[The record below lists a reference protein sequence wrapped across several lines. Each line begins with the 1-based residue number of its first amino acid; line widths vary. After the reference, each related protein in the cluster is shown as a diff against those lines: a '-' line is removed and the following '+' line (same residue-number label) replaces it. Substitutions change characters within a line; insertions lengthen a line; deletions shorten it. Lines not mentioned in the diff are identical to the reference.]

1 MDFTRVKIMKKIL
14 AIGILLFFAATAARA
29 AELTYTW
36 KGGTGD
42 WTNAVMWATSDE
54 GGVGYP
60 TAGCS
65 AVFGDANS
73 DVTLTT
79 GYALTNLTISSVGTH
94 AFRSTAPQTA
104 YTLSVVSGG
113 HVTMAG
119 GGNGTLILDSVVLN
133 NKIESLA
140 GLKQLVIE
148 NKGKAEAASSP
159 STDVV
164 LVNGGHLYGGSIY
177 TANPDVSFGKLKLVG
192 GPNVISFSQYTQ
204 KGISF
209 ASFEAAGGS
218 GVPVISVADGRIS
231 FADVAG
237 IEKVGGTATL
247 ADATSKIPVCPNFQI
262 GANQYGHSVCTIDN
276 GVVKA
281 IPAAT
286 MMTTLVGATETD
298 NVQLGADFTLEQDL
312 TVNALIF
319 NGANINL
326 GGHTVTVKSGVFREG
341 ANGMY
346 NRVISNG
353 VVRLCRPNALGDSVN
368 NTDVRCRVDF
378 ATDGNDDPGKG
389 MIAHNCQG
397 GGWDTHA
404 VYTNFTGTFAP
415 PPGLVFQISPKLRS
429 PRAILEMRGG
439 ALKPADHYI
448 KANLWGLSGTGST
461 DFSGKWKALLW
472 LGEVGEDELESFNS
486 KEGRIVVGNGGSIC
500 PGYVDYDGGRRGKF
514 SISYAPP
521 QGTLPK
527 LDTLEFRPGS
537 KLSVTVRA
545 DGSCSCADA
554 SAVATGGGSLAVA
567 LNGTLEVAEVGK
579 IVSGTAFP
587 VLFYREGKRTG
598 SFAAVTSGYKMEYDV
613 LQADGTYAVQVV
625 KRTSGFM
632 VRLR

>member
-14 AIGILLFFAATAARA
+14 AIGLLLFFVATATRA
-29 AELTYTW
+29 ADLTYTW
-36 KGGTGD
+36 KGGAGD
-42 WTNAVMWATSDE
+42 WTNAVMWTASDA
-54 GGVGYP
+54 GIGGYP
-60 TAGCS
+60 TNGCS

-73 DVTLTT
+73 DVVLAASYT
-79 GYALTNLTISSVGTH
+79 LTNLTISSAGTH
-94 AFRSTAPQTA
+94 AFRSIAPQTA
-104 YTLSVVSGG
+104 YTISAVIGG
-113 HVTMAG
+113 HVAMAG
-119 GGNGTLILDSVVLN
+119 GGTGTLILDSVVLN

-148 NKGKAEAASSP
+148 NKGKSEAASSP
-159 STDVV
+159 STDIV

-209 ASFEAAGGS
+209 ASFEAVDGS
-218 GVPVISVADGRIS
+218 GVPVTSVADGRIF

-262 GANQYGHSVCTIDN
+262 GANQYGHSACTIDN

-281 IPAAT
+281 IPTNT
-286 MMTTLVGATETD
+286 MMITLLGATETD
-298 NVQLGADFTLEQDL
+298 NVLLGADFTLGEDVA
-312 TVNALIF
+312 VNALVF
-319 NGANINL
+319 NLANVNL
-326 GGHTVTVKSGVFREG
+326 GGHAVTVRSGVFREG
-341 ANGMY
+341 PAGMF
-346 NRVISNG
+346 NRTISNG

-368 NTDVRCRVDF
+368 NDTKRCSVDF

-389 MIAHNCQG
+389 MIAHNSQQI
-397 GGWDTHA
+397 GWDTYA
-404 VYTNFTGTFAP
+404 VYTNFTGTFAT
-415 PPGLVFQISPKLRS
+415 PPGQPFSFSDKMRS
-429 PRAILEMRGG
+429 PRAVLEMRGG
-439 ALKPADHYI
+439 ALKPGDHYV
-448 KANLWGLSGTGST
+448 KANFRGMAGTGST
-461 DFSGKWKALLW
+461 DFSGKWKSLLW
-472 LGEVGEDELESFNS
+472 LGEIGEGDLADFNAS
-486 KEGRIVVGNGGSIC
+486 EGRIVVGNGGFLR
-500 PGYVDYDGGRRGKF
+500 PGYVEYDGGRRGKL
-514 SISYAPP
+514 SISYAIPN
-521 QGTLPK
+521 GTLPR
-527 LDTLEFRPGS
+527 LDMLAFRAGS

-554 SAVATGGGSLAVA
+554 SAVATGGGSLAVT

-579 IVSGTAFP
+579 IVSGTSFP